1 MLSPARIIQTLVLLV
16 SIAGVLPL
24 YPYLDL
30 FPRVLLPI
38 AAISGMVAYNKG
50 VKLPTIILT
59 LASIAIFVIY
69 AARFGHNN
77 VAAPAANLLA
87 SLLAIR
93 LIGEQSARSSLQAC
107 GLSVFCLA
115 ASTLFALDPIF
126 LFSLVLLSFFVV
138 CTLVLLTFHETDKT
152 LILTR
157 CELLSLGKLAVWTTG
172 VSIPL
177 MLMFF
182 IILPRTQFPLWNA
195 FAGKGQT
202 TSGVSDRVEPGRSA
216 TIETSL
222 AVAFRAEMA
231 AIDPEA
237 LYWRCMVFNR
247 FSSDAWER
255 EPPPS
260 GEVDRTAVGKR
271 VQQTIFFEPGSSKYL
286 PALDQPLQVRAT
298 RSSTS
303 GDLVTT
309 QNIGGSNRSKIEAI
323 STLGEALKVNRI
335 NREFYLRLPSEL
347 PPKLTEV
354 ANGIMRRGKSD
365 LERLTLAKEFFI
377 ASRLRYATTNL
388 PTGRNHLDSF
398 LFTTKK
404 GHCEFFASSFA
415 LIMRKAGVPARVV
428 GGYYGGVYN
437 QIGGYYVVSEDMA
450 HAWVEVFIDGVGWQR
465 VDPSRWSAGFAEI
478 GAHRDKGLLRRL
490 STLLDTFAYYWHAT
504 VITYDLGNQLSLAR
518 NTGAML
524 QNINLPRITT
534 GAVRLFVLATA
545 GIFAW
550 FIYLKFRKGRAVNEL
565 AAQFVRLSG
574 YQSPPKGKGILEI
587 ATEWHNDEAA
597 RFAAIYAGAIYKDRE
612 ISKAEQRELAT
623 LLRNLKA
630 LKSKG

>member
-1 MLSPARIIQTLVLLV
+1 
-16 SIAGVLPL
+16 
-24 YPYLDL
+24 
-30 FPRVLLPI
+30 
-38 AAISGMVAYNKG
+38 
-50 VKLPTIILT
+50 
-59 LASIAIFVIY
+59 
-69 AARFGHNN
+69 
-77 VAAPAANLLA
+77 
-87 SLLAIR
+87 
-93 LIGEQSARSSLQAC
+93 
-107 GLSVFCLA
+107 
-115 ASTLFALDPIF
+115 
-126 LFSLVLLSFFVV
+126 
-138 CTLVLLTFHETDKT
+138 
-152 LILTR
+152 
-157 CELLSLGKLAVWTTG
+157 
-172 VSIPL
+172 